1 MSQLFGHLLLGL
13 SVLAGSAIPFV
24 PTGELVSGAAAVTSH
39 SLVSLVL
46 IFVISWV
53 SSLVGDTLMLLE
65 VRLVRRPLQ
74 VWLDQR
80 PLGQRVLSAGEIITR
95 NPFQAVLFGRLLPG
109 GRAPVIIA
117 LGLAGY
123 PIRRFMLPDTLACA
137 LWAAI
142 YAVLGSLGGQ
152 IAKDPLWGM
161 VIAVAASLVAG
172 VLVRQLHRFFV
183 RNRQPRHTPLGSPD
197 EVLR

>member
-1 MSQLFGHLLLGL
+1 MNQLFGHIILGL

-24 PTGELVSGAAAVTSH
+24 PTGELVSGAAAVSSH
-39 SLVSLVL
+39 SLVSLAS

-74 VWLDQR
+74 LWLDER
-80 PLGQRVLSAGEIITR
+80 PLGQRVLSAGETITR

-109 GRAPVIIA
+109 GRAPIIIA

-123 PIRRFMLPDTLACA
+123 PVRRFMLLDALPCA

-142 YAVLGSLGGQ
+142 YAGLGSLGGQ
-152 IAKDPLWGM
+152 IANDPL
-161 VIAVAASLVAG
+161 
-172 VLVRQLHRFFV
+172 
-183 RNRQPRHTPLGSPD
+183 
-197 EVLR
+197 